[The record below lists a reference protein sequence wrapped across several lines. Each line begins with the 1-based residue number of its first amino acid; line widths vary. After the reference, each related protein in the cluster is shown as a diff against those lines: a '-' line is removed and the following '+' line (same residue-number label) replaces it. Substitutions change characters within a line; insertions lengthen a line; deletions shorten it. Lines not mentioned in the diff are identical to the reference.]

1 MAIIFGTSGDDNY
14 PYGVELRG
22 TNLADEIY
30 GLAGNDSLVGFD
42 GDDLLE
48 GGSGADEL
56 WGGYGF
62 DYTSYRGA
70 GAGVEVNLSSGLGV
84 YGDALG
90 DKYHLIEGV
99 IGSAYRD
106 YLYGNDQLNVLRG
119 EGGDDVL
126 HGFGGD
132 DTAHGGGGND
142 LIGGGA
148 GNDRLDGGDGD
159 DWMDGG
165 YSGDDVLEGGAGVD
179 TASFESA
186 YNSAGVVVDLVSGT
200 ADGGGH
206 DLLLGIEN
214 LAGSLYDDRLAGND
228 GANRLD
234 GSFSADVLVGR
245 GGADR
250 FAYDQSYDSTA
261 AAPDV
266 IGDFKRAQGDRI
278 DLSGIDLTEEG
289 GGHEAFQFIG
299 QGPFSGADQVRF
311 FKAGGDTVIELNLT
325 DATAGAEMAIVLD
338 LSLSLKATDFVL

>member
-1 MAIIFGTSGDDNY
+1 MAIVYGTNGDDKY
-14 PYGVELRG
+14 PNGVELRG

-30 GLAGNDSLVGFD
+30 GLAGSDSLVGFD
-42 GDDLLE
+42 GDDILD
-48 GGSGADEL
+48 GGPGADEL

-62 DYTSYRGA
+62 DYASYHGA

-90 DKYHLIEGV
+90 DKYDLIEGV

-165 YSGDDVLEGGAGVD
+165 YSGDDVLEGGVGVD
-179 TASFESA
+179 TASFES
-186 YNSAGVVVDLVSGT
+186 D
-200 ADGGGH
+200 
-206 DLLLGIEN
+206 
-214 LAGSLYDDRLAGND
+214 SLYDDRLAGND

-278 DLSGIDLTEEG
+278 DLSGIDLIEEG

-299 QGPFSGADQVRF
+299 QSPFSGVDQVRF
-311 FKAGGDTVIELNLT
+311 FKTGGDTVIEVNLT

-338 LSLSLKATDFVL
+338 QWPSLKASDFVL